1 MLQIMNLQYV
11 FIKEALVIK
20 KIAQQ
25 ICFYSRKN
33 ENLKNKLFKMCFG

>member
-1 MLQIMNLQYV
+1 MNIDEILLKILMLQIMHLQYV

-25 ICFYSRKN
+25 I
-33 ENLKNKLFKMCFG
+33 LFL